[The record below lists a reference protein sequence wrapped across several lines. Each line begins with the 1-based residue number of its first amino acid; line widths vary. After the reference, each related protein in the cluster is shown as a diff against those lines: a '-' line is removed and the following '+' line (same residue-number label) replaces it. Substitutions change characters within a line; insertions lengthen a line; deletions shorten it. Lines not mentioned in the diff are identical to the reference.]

1 MFKKYLCIFFA
12 ILLSCNL
19 VLAQRSKTKLPVKRW
34 LSTAAAQYQ
43 SLIAQCPDSASYPRS
58 VDGNGKTIFVKSKDW
73 TSGFFAG
80 NLWHLYLLT
89 GNKKWIAPA
98 KKWTESLDKEKY
110 NGGTHDLGFMMY
122 CSYGTGDL
130 AQPSEAYKQVIIQSA
145 KTLVTRYSDKV
156 KAIKSWDF
164 GKDKWQYPVIVDNLM
179 NLELLLEATKLTGD
193 SSFYHVAINHADTD
207 LKYRFRPDN
216 STYHVL
222 DFETETGK
230 LRNRRTY
237 QGYAD
242 SSCWSR
248 GQAWAIHAFA
258 NMYEKTK
265 LRRYLEASVKAADY
279 FIAKTTEG
287 DGIPA
292 WDFNDPSVKVPKDA
306 SAAAVAA
313 SGLIMLSKYVPNKKS
328 VYLKKAE
335 SMLKTLGSPAYL
347 AKVGTN
353 NFFLLKH
360 STGNWPAKSEI
371 DQPLIYADYYFLEAL
386 YRHKNL

>member
-1 MFKKYLCIFFA
+1 MLNTCRYFFML
-12 ILLSCNL
+12 ILLSGNF
-19 VLAQRSKTKLPVKRW
+19 AWGQRAKHKLPMLQW
-34 LSTAAAQYQ
+34 LNVASAQYQ

-58 VDGNGKTIFVKSKDW
+58 VDENGHTIFVKSKDW

-89 GNKKWIAPA
+89 GDKAWIAPA
-98 KKWTESLDKEKY
+98 KKWTLSLEKEKY
-110 NGGTHDLGFMMY
+110 NGGTHDLGFMLY
-122 CSYGTGDL
+122 CSYGTANL
-130 AQPSEAYKQVIIQSA
+130 AQPSAAYKEVIIQSA
-145 KTLVTRYSDKV
+145 KTLITRYNDRV

-179 NLELLLEATKLTGD
+179 NLELLLEATKLTND
-193 SSFYHVAINHADTD
+193 STYYQVAIHHADTD
-207 LKYRFRPDN
+207 LKYRFRPDH

-222 DFETETGK
+222 DFETATGK
-230 LRNRRTY
+230 LRNKRTY

-265 LRRYLEASVKAADY
+265 LQRYLDASVNAANY
-279 FIAKTTEG
+279 FIAKTAKG

-292 WDFNDPSVKVPKDA
+292 WDFNDPSANAPKDA

-313 SGLIMLSKYVPNKKS
+313 SGLIMLSKYVPSKKAA
-328 VYLKKAE
+328 YLKKAE
-335 SMLKTLGSPAYL
+335 TMLQTLGSPAYL
-347 AKVGTN
+347 AKKGSN

-371 DQPLIYADYYFLEAL
+371 DKPLIYADYYFLEAL
-386 YRHKNL
+386 SRYKKL